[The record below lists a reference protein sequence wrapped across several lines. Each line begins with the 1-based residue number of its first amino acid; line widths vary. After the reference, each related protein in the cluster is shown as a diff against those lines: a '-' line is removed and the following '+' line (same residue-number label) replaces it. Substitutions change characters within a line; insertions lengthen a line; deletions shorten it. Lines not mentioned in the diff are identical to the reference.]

1 MDWAG
6 TAVDYGCFA
15 PVAAFLKA
23 FAEKGLTVTMEE
35 ARGPMGMT
43 KIDHI
48 RELFKLPSVTEQF
61 KQNYNRNWTEEDVV
75 SIYKEFEKHLFAS
88 LEEYTTPIP
97 GVIEV
102 IEKLKRDGIK
112 IGSTTGYTTAMMDI
126 VLPGAAAHG
135 YTTDN
140 CVTSNNLPA
149 GRPQPYMIYQNMI
162 DLAIPSVQSVI
173 KYGDTIADIKEGV
186 NAGVWT
192 VGVILGSNEMGLTQ
206 EETRKLPAE
215 ELNRRMAAVRKRM
228 YSRAAAPTASGGG
241 AVLPGLLLPGQE
253 LLLLYRRQPPALH
266 HLPRHPGPHS
276 VRRADSAPERGGGLR
291 GVLHHV

>member
-1 MDWAG
+1 MCY
-6 TAVDYGCFA
+6 YGLGRNGCRLWSFA

-61 KQNYNRNWTEEDVV
+61 KQNYNRNWTEKDVV

-135 YTTDN
+135 YITDN
-140 CVTSNNLPA
+140 CVTSKQSSGRTSATLHDLPEH
-149 GRPQPYMIYQNMI
+149 
-162 DLAIPSVQSVI
+162 D
-173 KYGDTIADIKEGV
+173 
-186 NAGVWT
+186 
-192 VGVILGSNEMGLTQ
+192 
-206 EETRKLPAE
+206 
-215 ELNRRMAAVRKRM
+215 
-228 YSRAAAPTASGGG
+228 
-241 AVLPGLLLPGQE
+241 
-253 LLLLYRRQPPALH
+253 
-266 HLPRHPGPHS
+266 
-276 VRRADSAPERGGGLR
+276 
-291 GVLHHV
+291 

>member
-1 MDWAG
+1 MNGVQTRFKCKLDVKRCKRFVFPPSSLLPRSNA
-6 TAVDYGCFA
+6 
-15 PVAAFLKA
+15 LKTKA
-23 FAEKGLTVTMEE
+23 IRYFQTDQTLT
-35 ARGPMGMT
+35 R
-43 KIDHI
+43 I
-48 RELFKLPSVTEQF
+48 
-61 KQNYNRNWTEEDVV
+61 V
-75 SIYKEFEKHLFAS
+75 SSPL
-88 LEEYTTPIP
+88 
-97 GVIEV
+97 
-102 IEKLKRDGIK
+102 
-112 IGSTTGYTTAMMDI
+112 YTTAMMDI

-206 EETRKLPAE
+206 EETGKLPAE

-228 YSRAAAPTASGGG
+228 YMAG
-241 AVLPGLLLPGQE
+241 AHYVVNTIAELPE
-253 LLLLYRRQPPALH
+253 IIEIINH
-266 HLPRHPGPHS
+266 KMN
-276 VRRADSAPERGGGLR
+276 
-291 GVLHHV
+291 